1 MQAWLVLY
9 GWSFLEHSIIS
20 TSRGNARAD
29 TYQDDQDRRVFLDW
43 LDRCCERHTWVCHA
57 YCLMPNPYH
66 LLIETSQPTLAQGMK
81 YVNGISTQR
90 FNRRHRRVGHV
101 WQGRLKVIIVDSEA
115 YLLELSSYITLNP
128 M

>member
-1 MQAWLVLY
+1 
-9 GWSFLEHSIIS
+9 
-20 TSRGNARAD
+20 
-29 TYQDDQDRRVFLDW
+29 
-43 LDRCCERHTWVCHA
+43 
-57 YCLMPNPYH
+57 MPNPYH